1 MIDVDLHV
9 KALGARGDGIAEIG
23 RGKVF
28 IPFAVPG
35 DVVRVRLQK
44 SKMGFIAQKFY
55 RFWKQE
61 RNE

>member
-1 MIDVDLHV
+1 MTDVDLHV

-28 IPFAVPG
+28 IPFSVPG

-44 SKMGFIAQKFY
+44 SKDYNCWFK
-55 RFWKQE
+55 RT
-61 RNE
+61 